1 MSMYDEE
8 GNVSGWMTR
17 RLKQAVE
24 FSNQGASSTW
34 SGGRSASFSI
44 KSAGYGFSVS
54 TKSPMSVRRA
64 ITALENHKNSGGK

>member
-1 MSMYDEE
+1 MSVYDDE

-34 SGGRSASFSI
+34 PKDRAASFSVR
-44 KSAGYGFSVS
+44 SAGYGFSVS
-54 TKSPMSVRRA
+54 MKSPMSVRRA
-64 ITALENHKNSGGK
+64 ISALENHKHSGGK